1 MKHIVAVI
9 DRSGSMESIAN
20 DMNGGILTWLR
31 EMAATDPNA
40 MLTSITFDDQFDVTN
55 ERTAVKDVKP
65 SSLRIRPRGGTAL
78 NDAIMRGLGAIK
90 DGEDALVF
98 IVTDGQENASKEST
112 TNQVRNRIVALEKQ
126 GVVFQYLSA
135 AASAFTDSAAYGIG
149 RAQTLAYAPSASG
162 TLSVSNTLRAS
173 TQAYMT
179 NTQVP
184 DAFEFSETE
193 EEDEA
198 TTGGNFYG
206 TVKNRS

>member
-1 MKHIVAVI
+1 MKHVVAVI

-31 EMAATDPNA
+31 EMVATDPEA
-40 MLTSITFDDQFDVTN
+40 LLTSITFDEEFDVTN
-55 ERTAVKDVKP
+55 ERTPVKDVKP

-78 NDAIMRGLGAIK
+78 NDAIMRGLGTIN

-98 IVTDGQENASKEST
+98 VVTDGQENASREST
-112 TNQVRNRIVALEKQ
+112 IKQVRDRIVALEKQ

-135 AASAFTDSAAYGIG
+135 AASAFTDSAAYGIS
-149 RAQTLAYAPSASG
+149 RAQTLAYAPSAGG

-179 NTQVP
+179 NTQIP
-184 DAFEFSETE
+184 DAFDFSETE
-193 EEDEA
+193 EEDV